1 MDTDQRRARM
11 RRLALVIGGM
21 GMIGPF
27 CIDTLFPAFRAVEA
41 EFGVAPW
48 QMQQTLSIYLACFA
62 LMSLVHGPLSD
73 RFGRR
78 PVLLVSLAVFVLASL
93 GGMLAGSLDA
103 LLWWRA
109 LQGLSAGAGTIVG
122 RAIVRDSASGPDAQR
137 LMSQI
142 TLVFAIAPAIAPII
156 GGAIHAVFGWR
167 AIFLFMTAFGVAVW
181 LACRYAL
188 SETHPPEART
198 QLNALG
204 MAKSYVRML
213 GNPAAVLLVGA
224 AACNFAALF
233 LYISSAPAVVEGLLG
248 LSSTQYHW
256 FFLPM
261 IGAIL
266 LGSQLSG
273 WMAGR
278 VPPRR
283 VVGLAYAVMVSVC
296 VLNVLISQLGRPPHS
311 FLQTIVPAAAYG
323 IGSAL
328 AFPTLTLKLLDLY
341 PHERGAAAS
350 MQAFIGLSLNAVVA
364 GAMSPWLA
372 HSAAQLAWGQ
382 AGLMLVGLTLW
393 LWYLWNSRRGR
404 PRVSPV

>member
-1 MDTDQRRARM
+1 MHTERRRAQL
-11 RRLALVIGGM
+11 RRLALVIGAM

-41 EFGVAPW
+41 DFSVAPW

-93 GGMLAGSLDA
+93 GAMLAGSLDQ

-142 TLVFAIAPAIAPII
+142 TLVFAIAPAVAPII

-188 SETHPPEART
+188 GETHPVHART
-198 QLNALG
+198 QLNWLG
-204 MAKSYVRML
+204 MLRGYVRML
-213 GNPAAVLLVGA
+213 GHPAAVLLIGA

-248 LSSTQYHW
+248 LNSTQYHW

-283 VVGLAYAVMVSVC
+283 VVALAYVVMTCVC
-296 VLNVLISQLGRPPHS
+296 VVNVLLSQLSGPSS

-350 MQAFIGLSLNAVVA
+350 MQAFVGLSLNALVA
-364 GAMSPWLA
+364 GALSPWLA
-372 HSAAQLAWGQ
+372 HNAAQLALGQ
-382 AGLMLVGLTLW
+382 AGLMLLGLLLW
-393 LWYLWNSRRGR
+393 LLYLWAVPSRQHDPTLG
-404 PRVSPV
+404 